1 MDPVQSEIRKEFQL
15 ERIVYFSDAVFAIAI
30 TLLTLEIKIPEIR
43 ENISDRALG
52 KALVEL
58 LPKFAGFIFSYLMIG
73 LYWSVHHRIFGYVT
87 HPTPKLLRLNLFFL
101 FFIVLMPF
109 STGFYGD
116 YMGGELFTAQLKIPM
131 TFYALNLTF
140 VGISNYFLWSY
151 ISNPKNKLIERP
163 IDPYTLHM
171 SKARSLIVPGITLC
185 MLPIAYLT
193 NTLFAVFVPALI
205 PLAMK
210 IAHGKI
216 SKKYHPHSKSK

>member
-1 MDPVQSEIRKEFQL
+1 MDPLQSEIRKEFQL

-43 ENISDRALG
+43 QNISDHALG
-52 KALVEL
+52 MALLDL

-73 LYWSVHHRIFGYVT
+73 LYWSVHHFIFGYVIHT
-87 HPTPKLLRLNLFFL
+87 SPKLLRLNLFFL

-116 YMGGELFTAQLKIPM
+116 YMGGELVSAQLKIPM

-140 VGISNYFLWSY
+140 VGISNYFLWNY
-151 ISNPKNKLIERP
+151 ISNPKNKLIEKP
-163 IDPYTLHM
+163 IDNYTLHM
-171 SKARSLIVPGITLC
+171 SKARSLIVPGVTLC
-185 MLPIAYLT
+185 MLPVAYFG
-193 NTLFAVFVPALI
+193 NTFFAAFVPSLI

-210 IAHGKI
+210 IAHRQI
-216 SKKYHPHSKSK
+216 SKKYPHLKSK